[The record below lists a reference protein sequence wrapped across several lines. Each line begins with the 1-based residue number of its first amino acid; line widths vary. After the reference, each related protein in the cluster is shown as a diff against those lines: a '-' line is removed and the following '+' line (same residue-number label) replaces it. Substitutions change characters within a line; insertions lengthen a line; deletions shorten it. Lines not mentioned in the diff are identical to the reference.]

1 MKKRNLILLFGGAV
15 AGVACLGVQPAVA
28 IAPFRAEFEEL
39 YIVEEGG
46 TPEQQKLA
54 ELYNDN
60 AKGKCWTC
68 HANMKE
74 LGYDTAY
81 GKLVRNSYGRALS
94 QFLDKDNF
102 GVERRRE
109 EPDAAKAEI
118 QAAMKKVAEMKVNPD
133 DPNSPTFGELMS
145 KGELPGDGKPDAE
158 DLEAATKKLKEEG
171 KL

>member
-1 MKKRNLILLFGGAV
+1 MRKFGITMLCAGLV
-15 AGVACLGVQPAVA
+15 AGATCMNVPSASA
-28 IAPFRAEFEEL
+28 IAPFNSEFQEL
-39 YIVEEGG
+39 YVVEEGG

-54 ELYNDN
+54 AAYDDS

-74 LGYDTAY
+74 LGYDSAY

-94 QFLDKDNF
+94 QFLDKENF
-102 GVERRRE
+102 DTDRRKA
-109 EPDAAKAEI
+109 EPEKCKAEI
-118 QAAMKKVAEMKVNPD
+118 QEAMKKVAEMKVNPD
-133 DPNSPTFGELMS
+133 DPNSPTFGDLIN
-145 KGELPGDGKPDAE
+145 KGELPSDGKPDAA